1 MMAAERVQKVIA
13 AAGVASRREAE
24 RLIEAGR
31 VMIDGRPAHLGDSV
45 EPELAVV
52 TVDGHPVGSAVAL
65 VHLVLHKPPGV
76 TSTTRDRHADRTVL
90 DFVPAELAGG
100 ARLFPVGR
108 LDLESEGL
116 ILVTNDGAWADR
128 VLHPRFGVERE
139 YAIGLRSTLDRG
151 QTDRLEAGIRL
162 EEGLAT
168 LRHLRPMTGTEIR
181 RLAAVLDPR
190 PPELAWYR
198 ATLTQGWKRQ
208 LRRMFA
214 AVSAPVTRLAR
225 VRIGTVRLDDLASGG
240 IRPLTA
246 AEIRSLG
253 AGRVSESSRR

>member
-1 MMAAERVQKVIA
+1 MMALERVQKVIA

-31 VMIDGRPAHLGDSV
+31 VMIDGRPARLGDSV
-45 EPELAVV
+45 EPGLAVV
-52 TVDGHPVGSAVAL
+52 TVDGRPVGAAVAL
-65 VHLVLHKPPGV
+65 VHLVLHKPPRV
-76 TSTTRDRHADRTVL
+76 TATTRDRHADRTVL
-90 DFVPAELAGG
+90 DLVPAELAGG

-139 YAIGLRSTLDRG
+139 YAIGLRSPLDRE
-151 QTDRLEAGIRL
+151 QSDRLDAGIRL
-162 EEGLAT
+162 DEGLAT
-168 LRHLRPMTGTEIR
+168 LRHLRPMTGAEIR

-214 AVSAPVTRLAR
+214 AVGAPVTRLAR
-225 VRIGTVRLDDLASGG
+225 VRIGTVRLDDLPSSGA
-240 IRPLTA
+240 RLLTA